1 MELVKTKLDGVY
13 IVEPKVYGDN
23 RGWFMET
30 YSEKAFK
37 DAGIDG
43 TLLGTVA
50 RVFLSQEGMNFLTE
64 QSGIKPSFR
73 KLFEGFG
80 GGIPGIMTRD
90 GGFTNAVYGNANQG
104 GTATNN
110 LIRTYLSY

>member
-1 MELVKTKLDGVY
+1 MEITNSNPNSIADTLN
-13 IVEPKVYGDN
+13 II
-23 RGWFMET
+23 
-30 YSEKAFK
+30 K